1 MNDQRLRAD
10 AETGDRY
17 EVVDGVVRQLAIGM
31 RRGDEGRVSGHQEGI
46 TVGCGSRDGFGA
58 DLADA
63 PAGPVLDH
71 DLLTPGL
78 REPLSQRAAD
88 DVGDAAGGKRHD
100 DMNGFDGISLR

>member
-1 MNDQRLRAD
+1 
-10 AETGDRY
+10 
-17 EVVDGVVRQLAIGM
+17 M
-31 RRGDEGRVSGHQEGI
+31 RRGDEGRVGGHQKRVA
-46 TVGCGSRDGFGA
+46 VGCGSRDGFSA

-63 PAGPVLDH
+63 PARPVLDH

-78 REPLSQRAAD
+78 GEPLSQRAAD